1 MGILKFLVW
10 TACAVGLGIFLA
22 KGRIDGRTPLD
33 HMDRAWKRTT
43 HPSQMDRMKNGVERV
58 KGGLEGALGDAQEAV
73 GQKTAAGPRER
84 ITAEDRAA
92 VNRIIAQKK

>member
-22 KGRIDGRTPLD
+22 KGQIDGRTPLD
-33 HMDRAWKRTT
+33 HMERTWKRTVN
-43 HPSQMDRMKNGVERV
+43 PSQMDRMRDGVDRM
-58 KGGLEGALGDAQEAV
+58 KDGLEDAIDDAQEAV
-73 GQKTAAGPRER
+73 GRKTDGAPRER